1 MRERSE
7 EEQPP
12 KLKTY
17 SLELTLI
24 KLFRNYIMYS
34 SAPYPCAFVILP
46 RQATL
51 TGSPSSQYLATGGRG
66 EPRAQSIGYF
76 FFWRTASCRI
86 EPTKLLNSSAPAPT
100 PGRRQ
105 PPRSLSAFG
114 LSLGRS
120 REHLGSSNTL
130 SDSINAQFHDA
141 DLVRD
146 HPQHIFDVPQI
157 HGQRGNLNGYL
168 FLSGL
173 HRG

>member
-1 MRERSE
+1 MPDR
-7 EEQPP
+7 
-12 KLKTY
+12 TY
-17 SLELTLI
+17 KVIELIGTSTDSWE
-24 KLFRNYIMYS
+24 K
-34 SAPYPCAFVILP
+34 AA
-46 RQATL
+46 ATVV
-51 TGSPSSQYLATGGRG
+51 
-66 EPRAQSIGYF
+66 E
-76 FFWRTASCRI
+76 
-86 EPTKLLNSSAPAPT
+86 
-100 PGRRQ
+100 
-105 PPRSLSAFG
+105 LSAFG